1 MIFIILAW
9 LLSPNVDYL
18 LSAWHHISDAQV
30 PYLFSNVVSFFQK
43 PCSSP
48 RKKFMFYFSHFPDC
62 WSNPVFSLGTLTL
75 NLDLVITKCL
85 LKTIAYRNTS
95 HHSTRDIDIFS
106 LITDIFGKSS
116 LGERIIEDFYFSG
129 RVAVDFPPDQAKLQS
144 KIWVIYIFI

>member
-1 MIFIILAW
+1 M
-9 LLSPNVDYL
+9 
-18 LSAWHHISDAQV
+18 
-30 PYLFSNVVSFFQK
+30 PYLFPNVVPFFQK

-95 HHSTRDIDIFS
+95 HHPTRDIGIFS
-106 LITDIFGKSS
+106 WITDIFGKSS
-116 LGERIIEDFYFSG
+116 LGEWTIEDFYFSG
-129 RVAVDFPPDQAKLQS
+129 RVGCGFS
-144 KIWVIYIFI
+144 FRSGKITKQDLGNLYIYINLYFSSPPSSLPIFTLSL